1 MKNIDKF
8 TFEKTKTKDSANKK
22 EYAKKLYDN
31 SVPIKGTL
39 AERYLKDYRK
49 LPEYQ
54 NAELRFLPNITT
66 WHGDKKAQVPALLC
80 VAKDSHG
87 EFNHLQAIRLNPIT
101 GDKDSASRVVKQTY
115 GALNGCPIELNK
127 TSTSNTTYI
136 TEGVETGLS
145 ILAGDPNAKVLAMV
159 GKNNF
164 NKVDLTRLTDSV
176 VLCLDNDGDVTFK
189 DSVIEKA
196 VLRLTEAGK
205 FVSLILPKKMGDD
218 LNDILKRD
226 GASVIKQIIERKIDA
241 KLVFSHS
248 AEKQTELNGSQETRS
263 LINKILAI
271 ENNQISNCK
280 SIDNMSTINLRNIS
294 ISQKNNDALMSNK
307 LNSTIELNKI
317 QNHKIIEKEMG

>member
-1 MKNIDKF
+1 MRQNPTANNLRYGSRGSLSINTHNGLWSNFETGEKGNALQLISIQMGFSDFKDTLDYANEFLNGHDSVRFLKNIDKF

-127 TSTSNTTYI
+127 TSTSNTTYL

-159 GKNNF
+159 GKKNF

-226 GASVIKQIIERKIDA
+226 GAVDR
-241 KLVFSHS
+241 VY
-248 AEKQTELNGSQETRS
+248 NP
-263 LINKILAI
+263 LINGAGL
-271 ENNQISNCK
+271 
-280 SIDNMSTINLRNIS
+280 
-294 ISQKNNDALMSNK
+294 
-307 LNSTIELNKI
+307 
-317 QNHKIIEKEMG
+317 